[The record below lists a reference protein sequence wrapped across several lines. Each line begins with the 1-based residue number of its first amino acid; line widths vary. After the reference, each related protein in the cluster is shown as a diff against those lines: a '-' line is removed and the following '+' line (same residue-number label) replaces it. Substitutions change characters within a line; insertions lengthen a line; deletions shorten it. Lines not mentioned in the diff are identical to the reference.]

1 MPVIVGRF
9 AAAFRALP
17 TRSFGIRQFSIARIL
32 LERKYT
38 SDHEWVTLSADG
50 KIATIGITDFAQ
62 NALGDVVFAEIP
74 SVGKQVKQSDPIGA
88 VESVK
93 AASDIYAPLSGTIV
107 ESNESLKGEPQLLNS
122 SPYEKGWYAKIE
134 ISTKTEYDA
143 LLDETAYNAIAN

>member
-1 MPVIVGRF
+1 MPVIAGRF
-9 AAAFRALP
+9 AAAFRAVP
-17 TRSFGIRQFSIARIL
+17 SRSFAIRQFSIARQL

-38 SDHEWVTLSADG
+38 SDHEWVTLSGDG

-74 SVGKQVKQSDPIGA
+74 AVGKQVKQSDPIGA

-107 ESNESLKGEPQLLNS
+107 ESNEGLKGEPQLLNS

-134 ISTKTEYDA
+134 ISSKSEYDA
-143 LLDETAYNAIAN
+143 LLDEAAYNAIAN